1 VTIAIRPEDRD
12 PMTVRRYGLIAA
24 LLICIGA
31 TGWLVYRYLARESA
45 GPAEVTEKALRR
57 MIPKVTKSTVH
68 LYFADMD
75 HGHLKAETRSVA
87 LPDAAVDRAK
97 AMIHGL
103 IEGSGDALTRTLPEE
118 TKLLALYLDK
128 EGVAYVNFNKAF
140 SDKHPGG
147 SLTELLSIYSVVN
160 TLSLN
165 IPDIEAVKF
174 LIEGREAKTLAGHID
189 LRYAFRPDLLII
201 K

>member
-1 VTIAIRPEDRD
+1 MA
-12 PMTVRRYGLIAA
+12 VRRYGLIAV
-24 LLICIGA
+24 LSICIGTA
-31 TGWLVYRYLARESA
+31 GLLIYRHLAWQSTGPGEMT
-45 GPAEVTEKALRR
+45 GKALRR
-57 MIPKVTKSTVH
+57 MIPNAAKSTVH

-75 HGHLKAETRSVA
+75 HSHLRAESRPLA
-87 LPDAAVDRAK
+87 LPDGVVDRAK
-97 AMIHGL
+97 AMVHAL
-103 IEGSGDALTRTLPEE
+103 IEGPSDSLTRTLPRE
-118 TKLLALYLDK
+118 TELLALYLD
-128 EGVAYVNFNKAF
+128 EQGVAYVSFNKAV

-165 IPDIEAVKF
+165 ISEVEAVKF

-189 LRYAFRPDLLII
+189 LRYPFRPDLLMI